1 MHILIVGISFSGK
14 SNFAKSL
21 AAQQSRV
28 IVFDPLKS
36 SGWPSHAQK
45 YSDPEHFLKVI
56 STAQNAHVFV
66 DESKMLWD
74 ANPKEAD
81 KLLYNRRHQ
90 GLLIY
95 LIAQRTNMIPPNGR
109 NMCSRVFAFKQ
120 QKFDADILAQEKT
133 EEFRQLPRIEKNH
146 FIGSDG
152 FNTSFYSLDYSNG
165 LPPKIISN

>member
-1 MHILIVGISFSGK
+1 MHVLIVGISYSGK
-14 SNFAKSL
+14 SNFAKRL
-21 AAQQSRV
+21 AAQQKSV

-36 SGWPSHAQK
+36 TGWPSHAQK
-45 YSDPEHFLKVI
+45 FSDPNHFLKFI
-56 STAQNAHVFV
+56 ATAQNAHVFV
-66 DESKMLWD
+66 DESKLLWD
-74 ANPKEAD
+74 ADPKEAD
-81 KLLYNRRHQ
+81 RLLYNRRHQ

-133 EEFRQLPRIEKNH
+133 PEFKQLPQIEKNH

-152 FNTSFYSLDYSNG
+152 FKTQFYYLDYTNG
-165 LPPKIISN
+165 LPPEIRIK